1 MRFVPERHGSGREG
15 LSTTK
20 QRSMKTFDL
29 NGKLRETTGKK
40 DSKKV
45 RNEGN
50 VPCVLYGTDNPVH
63 FYVVKNE
70 LLKLIYTPS
79 VYIVNLDVEGQK
91 HLAIMKDLQFDPV
104 SDEVIHIDFKK
115 VFDDKPV
122 KIEVPVAVQG
132 FAKGIRKGG
141 KLQVELRRLK
151 VMALVKDLPDEIT
164 IDVSELDLGQS
175 LRVSDIQLE
184 NVVILNQKSVPV
196 IRIMITRA
204 ARAAAQTKE

>member
-1 MRFVPERHGSGREG
+1 
-15 LSTTK
+15 
-20 QRSMKTFDL
+20 MKTFDL

>member
-1 MRFVPERHGSGREG
+1 
-15 LSTTK
+15 
-20 QRSMKTFDL
+20 MKTFDL

-175 LRVSDIQLE
+175 LRVNDIQLE